1 MRDSTD
7 ERHPLIH
14 FRSGETGVPRAEL
27 VGRRLFV
34 WQVISTLRESDN
46 SIEATAEY
54 LALSELQVR
63 ACLSYYADFADEVD
77 AAARRERD
85 FAEREEARW
94 KREQEALA

>member
-46 SIEATAEY
+46 SIEATAEP
-54 LALSELQVR
+54 ELLRRLRGRGRRGGPGR
-63 ACLSYYADFADEVD
+63 A
-77 AAARRERD
+77 
-85 FAEREEARW
+85 
-94 KREQEALA
+94 